1 MVRELEWG
9 SWWGPGRKGGELVGE
24 LVRSRDGGAVGEVQ
38 GKRGWGFGLVL
49 GLAVLFFLMGFV
61 GR

>member
-24 LVRSRDGGAVGEVQ
+24 LVRSREKGGRVSWYARVTLKVS
-38 GKRGWGFGLVL
+38 
-49 GLAVLFFLMGFV
+49 
-61 GR
+61 